1 MYSREDNMNTK
12 LILAIVLVALIGVVA
27 GTYQV
32 TNNADTTNTFTAVE
46 TEDVDNSEIDSTSN
60 VEANGAT
67 GGDSVNVNHATS
79 SKNVPTSSKNARSN
93 SIASIS
99 NANGGASNSNNGANQ
114 QANNNNN
121 PSSSGNSSSTVTE
134 SQLLQKAIT
143 QSKSLDGDGAH
154 LVYDGTANG
163 IKYYTYALTKDGSVI
178 GEAEYDQYGKLTGGA
193 FKGEVKPSNNT
204 TSD

>member
-1 MYSREDNMNTK
+1 MNTK

-32 TNNADTTNTFTAVE
+32 TNNANTTNTFTAVE
-46 TEDVDNSEIDSTSN
+46 TEDVDNSEIDTTPA

-67 GGDSVNVNHATS
+67 SGDSANINHATS
-79 SKNVPTSSKNARSN
+79 SNKVPTSSKNARSN
-93 SIASIS
+93 IAS
-99 NANGGASNSNNGANQ
+99 NGHANNGASNNNNGANQ

-121 PSSSGNSSSTVTE
+121 PSNSGNSPSTVTE

-163 IKYYTYALTKDGSVI
+163 VKYYTYALTKHGSVI

-193 FKGEVKPSNNT
+193 FIGEVDSSNST
-204 TSD
+204 TQE